1 MKKELIVLFVEGD
14 TDQIFFKALVDYYRK
29 HSKQEIAMCDVV
41 NLKGVTRYTSKL
53 TGKIKNEYLPKA
65 KAGNFEFSGSAPVD
79 WKKVQS
85 AQLAQ
90 REKRI

>member
-53 TGKIKNEYLPKA
+53 TGKIKKIFA
-65 KAGNFEFSGSAPVD
+65 
-79 WKKVQS
+79 
-85 AQLAQ
+85 
-90 REKRI
+90 